1 MTALQCN
8 AAPDGVL
15 EFLGLESC
23 AECIAG
29 CGCIMRTYGN
39 FVCGAVSI
47 AIVVVAILYVA
58 LNTLD
63 VLFTAI
69 LMLFHFHFLFP
80 LAVLCKRLS
89 SFAAFSLS
97 ARMQIYSF

>member
-1 MTALQCN
+1 MPP
-8 AAPDGVL
+8 PDGVL

-29 CGCIMRTYGN
+29 CGCVVRTYGN
-39 FVCGAVSI
+39 FICGAVGI
-47 AIVVVAILYVA
+47 TIVIVAILHIA
-58 LNTLD
+58 LNSLD

-89 SFAAFSLS
+89 AFAAFSFS

>member
-1 MTALQCN
+1 VRSYSDL
-8 AAPDGVL
+8 
-15 EFLGLESC
+15 
-23 AECIAG
+23 
-29 CGCIMRTYGN
+29 
-39 FVCGAVSI
+39 VCGAVGI
-47 AIVVVAILYVA
+47 TIVIVAILYVA

-89 SFAAFSLS
+89 AFATFSLS